1 NALSHLPGLRVAA
14 RASAFSLRGQT
25 HDLRTVGQKLNVQS
39 VLEGSVRRAGDR
51 VRITTQLSDV
61 EQGRQLWS
69 ERFDREL
76 KDIFEV
82 QDEIARAIVDRLKG
96 TWFID
101 ADQRLVNK
109 ATDNLDAYQ
118 LLLKGRVLLMK
129 RG

>member
-82 QDEIARAIVDRLKG
+82 QDEIARAIVERLKV
-96 TWFID
+96 TLTD
-101 ADQRLVNK
+101 AGRERLVPK
-109 ATDNLDAYQ
+109 ATANMGAY
-118 LLLKGRVLLMK
+118 
-129 RG
+129 